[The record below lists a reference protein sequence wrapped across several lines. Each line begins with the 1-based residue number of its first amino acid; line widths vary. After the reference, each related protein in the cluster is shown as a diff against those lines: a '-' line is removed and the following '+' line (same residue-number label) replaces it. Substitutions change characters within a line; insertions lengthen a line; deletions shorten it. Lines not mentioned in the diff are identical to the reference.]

1 MPALAGDYFIF
12 VFLASLGV
20 VQIASAYAGLWGLL
34 FLRSRWSSA
43 VVGLGLVGMG
53 FAWFFAP
60 GPRHIP
66 DTEGGLDGNAQALV
80 FTLAAGTAV
89 LFTLLFA
96 SFANARFLHPR
107 EIPPEGLE
115 ALREATY
122 LQALR
127 RSLSAWWRGSRPWM
141 RNWSSGSTGG

>member
-12 VFLASLGV
+12 VFLSSLGV
-20 VQIASAYAGLWGLL
+20 VQVAAAYAGLWGIL

-43 VVGLGLVGMG
+43 LVGVGLVALG

-66 DTEGGLDGNAQALV
+66 DTHGGLDGNAQALL
-80 FTLAAGTAV
+80 FTLAAASAV
-89 LFTLLFA
+89 AFTLLFG
-96 SFANARFLHPR
+96 SLVNARFLHPR
-107 EIPPEGLE
+107 NTLSEGLD

-122 LQALR
+122 LQALW
-127 RSLSAWWRGSRPWM
+127 RSLGTWWKGSWPWM